1 MKPQPCCCTTL
12 SSCGKK
18 SITSRH
24 NGRKSRF
31 FVVNIGNLTGR
42 IIAVL
47 TFNGPFYLGIF
58 KTVSLLVPELDIL
71 SGYKTAPALSLKQRN
86 VLRLETNLH

>member
-1 MKPQPCCCTTL
+1 MIHQLRSAL
-12 SSCGKK
+12 S
-18 SITSRH
+18 ILMH
-24 NGRKSRF
+24 F
-31 FVVNIGNLTGR
+31 NLTGR

-86 VLRLETNLH
+86 VLGLETNLH